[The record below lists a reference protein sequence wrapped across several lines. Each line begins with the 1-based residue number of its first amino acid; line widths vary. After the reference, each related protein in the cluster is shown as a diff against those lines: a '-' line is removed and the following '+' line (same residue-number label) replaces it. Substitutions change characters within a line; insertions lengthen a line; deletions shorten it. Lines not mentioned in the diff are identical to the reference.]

1 MKKPNKVAEF
11 FYKAKLYIASHKYLL
26 YILYLPIYFAMFFFA
41 EHMIN
46 GSSDYWVSY
55 TPLDDKIPFISWFV
69 IFYYIWYPLMVGIG
83 LWILF
88 KDIPAFER
96 YMKMIILGFTTSI
109 IVFFIFPNG
118 QNLRPDYTG
127 DDIFGRI
134 IQHIYSID
142 TNTNVLPSIHVY
154 GSVIAVI
161 ACYDT
166 KTIKNGIVPAIYLFL
181 GILVCAS
188 TLFIKQHSIL
198 DLYAGVGMA
207 VPYFFIVY
215 GKRVFARLKKPAPA
229 PAVANSKPYVDDEED
244 IFVFPDEGEY
254 HPIIKPVSSF
264 APKFEGILFDDEIE
278 KELEKER
285 KRKEREEKRKK
296 RLEAQ
301 NKLASDQ
308 TSTPITDNQAESQ
321 TSSQNATA
329 QPDAQ
334 TIASENADAETL
346 SSNKTADSN
355 AENATE
361 SAEPNEN
368 ASVPNRSAPKTKK
381 RATKSTT
388 ARALKTKSKSG
399 IIGTKK
405 PSTRQPSAQTS
416 SKKTSAN
423 ARKSATKRKSS
434 SKTKIN

>member
-69 IFYYIWYPLMVGIG
+69 IFYYVWYPLMVGIG

-118 QNLRPDYTG
+118 QNLRPAYTG

-215 GKRVFARLKKPAPA
+215 GKRVFARLKKLAPA

-285 KRKEREEKRKK
+285 KRKAREEKRKK

-301 NKLASDQ
+301 NKLAENQKNPTTAD
-308 TSTPITDNQAESQ
+308 QAESQ
-321 TSSQNATA
+321 TSSQTASA
-329 QPDAQ
+329 QPDTQ
-334 TIASENADAETL
+334 TIVCESADVEVVSAEQRTV
-346 SSNKTADSN
+346 SDTEKSTNDTQQVDDTINPAQYTPTVKKRTIKSKTAMS
-355 AENATE
+355 
-361 SAEPNEN
+361 
-368 ASVPNRSAPKTKK
+368 
-381 RATKSTT
+381 STT
-388 ARALKTKSKSG
+388 TKNKSG
-399 IIGTKK
+399 KSAARKAGVRKS
-405 PSTRQPSAQTS
+405 STQATH
-416 SKKTSAN
+416 KTN
-423 ARKSATKRKSS
+423 TTTRKSATRRKSS
-434 SKTKIN
+434 SKTEIN

>member
-46 GSSDYWVSY
+46 GSCDYWVSY

-69 IFYYIWYPLMVGIG
+69 IFYYVWYPLMVGIG

-229 PAVANSKPYVDDEED
+229 PAVANSKPYVDDD
-244 IFVFPDEGEY
+244 
-254 HPIIKPVSSF
+254 
-264 APKFEGILFDDEIE
+264 
-278 KELEKER
+278 
-285 KRKEREEKRKK
+285 
-296 RLEAQ
+296 
-301 NKLASDQ
+301 
-308 TSTPITDNQAESQ
+308 QAESQ
-321 TSSQNATA
+321 TSGQNAAA
-329 QPDAQ
+329 QPNAQ
-334 TIASENADAETL
+334 TIVGASADVEVVNAEQRTVSDTEKSTNDTQPVDDAINPAQYTPTVKKRTIK
-346 SSNKTADSN
+346 SKTAIS
-355 AENATE
+355 
-361 SAEPNEN
+361 
-368 ASVPNRSAPKTKK
+368 
-381 RATKSTT
+381 STT
-388 ARALKTKSKSG
+388 TKSKSG
-399 IIGTKK
+399 KSAARKSGVRKSSTQATPKTNTTTRKSTTK
-405 PSTRQPSAQTS
+405 
-416 SKKTSAN
+416 
-423 ARKSATKRKSS
+423 RKSATKRKSS
-434 SKTKIN
+434 SKTEIN